1 MAKGRRARGRGTPRR
16 SQDHTERAY
25 RGIRQMLFFNEIT
38 PGQKLHYRDLAE
50 RLGMSPTPVAQALK
64 LLEFQGLVRHEPNR
78 GYYLEPVRLE
88 EVREVYDLRACME
101 VALLPDV
108 IAGLDD
114 GGAETLQQA
123 FECHAAATRERY
135 LKRRLLADMELHL
148 TFATVAGRPLAR
160 RMLRQLFDRLY
171 LKYRAE
177 ILFYRPME
185 TAEAEHRVI
194 LDRVLARDLD
204 GAREAMECHIRNV
217 RDHVLDDI
225 QRNLE
230 EKSTIVF

>member
-1 MAKGRRARGRGTPRR
+1 MAKSRRSPGRDASRS
-16 SQDHTERAY
+16 SQDHTGRAY
-25 RGIRQMLFFNEIT
+25 QGIRQMLFFNEIT

-88 EVREVYDLRACME
+88 EVREVYDLRECLE
-101 VALLPDV
+101 VGLLPDV
-108 IAGLDD
+108 IAGLDG
-114 GGAETLQQA
+114 GGADKLQKA
-123 FECHAAATRERY
+123 FERHAAATRERY

-148 TFATVAGRPLAR
+148 AFATVAGRPLAR
-160 RMLRQLFDRLY
+160 WMLRQLFDRLY
-171 LKYRAE
+171 LKYKAE

-194 LDRVLARDLD
+194 LDRVLARDLE
-204 GAREAMECHIRNV
+204 GAREAMESHIRSV
-217 RDHVLDDI
+217 RDHVIDDI
-225 QRNLE
+225 RRNLE